1 MEFDEIDAALDDAQ
15 ASTTSPEET
24 TRRTKVKQ
32 RWFFGQ
38 FPTASG
44 GVDRNDALGIP
55 KSSLGVLNDK
65 GTMAVPGSVN
75 FLGEGSQ
82 NRPMGMENIP
92 RRTSHSVFQAGYGS
106 TAGGIKSVPEHKT
119 TKSGILLVPQ
129 PEDSGNDP
137 LNWPTWKRDCALI
150 SVGLYCAVGG
160 GMTPILAAGFTD
172 VATEYGVSVQDVALT
187 TGLYMMGMGIGSV
200 VWSPTAILYGKRPVY
215 LASVIL
221 FLLSNV
227 WCALSPNFTS
237 LVLARIFQGVAI
249 SPVECLPSATVA
261 EIYFLH
267 ERAFRLGIYT
277 LLLLGGKNLVPLVS
291 AVIITELDWRWVFW
305 VVAIVAAVCGQ
316 LIFFLVPETFWDRAP
331 VPKAIIRERRL
342 TFPSNF
348 YSKYLGRQSL
358 EGGGVDDTFT
368 AADIEPTA
376 RHSDKVGDMWE
387 DAGRHSEGRS
397 LPNTDTPVI
406 SADTD
411 RQNPE
416 RPYIPKLKYG
426 WQHRRSSS
434 LPPIELPPQK
444 REWQEPIP
452 QAWFRGPPQPVPAR
466 RSPSPPSVG
475 PAPASMPGGRA
486 AYTAHLRRRP
496 TQSYVQQLKP
506 WNGRLNRDEWLKVSV
521 RPLILLSYPAV
532 AFAALIYACSI
543 GWLIVISESV
553 AIIYRGA
560 AYGYDFDAM
569 HAGYVYVGPFVGGV
583 LGTAVAGKLSDVI
596 VQHMARRNGGLYEP
610 EFRLVMMGPV
620 AVATGAGLIGFGW
633 TAWEHDNWLVPS
645 FFFSLVSFGC
655 SLGST
660 TSITFVVDSYRQ
672 YAGEAL
678 VTLNFC
684 KNVLHGLVFSLF
696 VTHWLEGAGSK
707 TVFLWIG
714 VMQMAAVLFTV
725 PMYVFGKRLRMWT
738 VRKNFMERF

>member
-1 MEFDEIDAALDDAQ
+1 M
-15 ASTTSPEET
+15 
-24 TRRTKVKQ
+24 
-32 RWFFGQ
+32 
-38 FPTASG
+38 
-44 GVDRNDALGIP
+44 
-55 KSSLGVLNDK
+55 
-65 GTMAVPGSVN
+65 
-75 FLGEGSQ
+75 GEGSQ

-92 RRTSHSVFQAGYGS
+92 RRTSHSVFSAGYGS
-106 TAGGIKSVPEHKT
+106 TAGGVKSVPENKT

-137 LNWPTWKRDCALI
+137 LNWPTWKRDCALV

-160 GMTPILAAGFTD
+160 GMTPILAAGFND
-172 VATEYGVSVQDVALT
+172 VATEYGVSVQSVSLT
-187 TGLYMMGMGIGSV
+187 TGLFMLGMGLGSV
-200 VWSPTAILYGKRPVY
+200 IWSPTAILYGKRPVY
-215 LASVIL
+215 LASVVL
-221 FLLSNV
+221 FLLSNI

-237 LVLARIFQGVAI
+237 LVLARIFQGIAI

-291 AVIITELDWRWVFW
+291 AVIITELDWHWVFW
-305 VVAIVAAVCGQ
+305 IVAIVAAVCGQ

-331 VPKAIIRERRL
+331 VPKAIIRERKL
-342 TFPSNF
+342 TYNTNFYAKYIGRQAVEDSFTASDLHVPGTRRPSRHDLTAHHPEKELAVPNEQGRRSESNF
-348 YSKYLGRQSL
+348 Q
-358 EGGGVDDTFT
+358 
-368 AADIEPTA
+368 
-376 RHSDKVGDMWE
+376 
-387 DAGRHSEGRS
+387 
-397 LPNTDTPVI
+397 PNTDTEGVL
-406 SADTD
+406 ADPD
-411 RQNPE
+411 
-416 RPYIPKLKYG
+416 RPYMPKLKYG
-426 WQHRRSSS
+426 WEHRRRSS
-434 LPPIELPPQK
+434 LPPVQLPPQK
-444 REWQEPIP
+444 REWQDPIP
-452 QAWFRGPPQPVPAR
+452 QAWLRGPPQRAAAD
-466 RSPSPPSVG
+466 RSPSPNSVVS
-475 PAPASMPGGRA
+475 APARMPGGRV

-506 WNGRLNRDEWLKVSV
+506 WNGRLNPDEWLKVSV

-532 AFAALIYACSI
+532 AFASLIYACSI

-553 AIIYRGA
+553 SIIYRGA
-560 AYGYDFDAM
+560 EYGYDFDAM

-596 VQHMARRNGGLYEP
+596 VQYMARLNDGLYEP
-610 EFRLVMMGPV
+610 EYRLVMMGPV
-620 AVATGAGLIGFGW
+620 ALATGAGLIGFGW
-633 TAWEHDNWLVPS
+633 TAWDHENWLVPS

-696 VTHWLEGAGSK
+696 VTHWLEGDGSK
-707 TVFLWIG
+707 TVYIWIG
-714 VMQMAAVLFTV
+714 VMQMVAVLFSI
-725 PMYVFGKRLRMWT
+725 PMYIFGKRLRMWT